1 MYADVIDRISQ
12 AAACYVLLRALLRG
26 SSVGTSI
33 WISDFVGESAG
44 RKATVFALQKVAG
57 GAAGAVGMVGCKY
70 IVSSAG
76 TYQTTTPTVI
86 LSTPLPPPSLPR
98 KGSRGTPTIGV
109 SLESVAQATS
119 TVYADVSTHTIST

>member
-1 MYADVIDRISQ
+1 MLTRAMYADVIDRISQ
-12 AAACYVLLRALLRG
+12 AATCYVLLRALLRG

-86 LSTPLPPPSLPR
+86 LSTPLPPLPFPVKAPVAHLPSVYLS
-98 KGSRGTPTIGV
+98 SR
-109 SLESVAQATS
+109 
-119 TVYADVSTHTIST
+119 